1 MHHLRLLTF
10 VIVAAASMSAFA
22 GKSLSLDTE
31 IPPPKPIYE
40 LDLGEREDHI
50 LSPGYWM
57 WNGKQHVWMHARW
70 IEKREGY
77 VWVPDQWLR
86 RGEKW
91 YLAAGHWVEDEDYEV
106 AEVDSSVTT
115 KPAASGANNAKKSK
129 QKKAAVKKRVRKV
142 NYRDPIKWPKPTRR

>member
-10 VIVAAASMSAFA
+10 VVVAAASMSAFA
-22 GKSLSLDTE
+22 GKSLSLDTD
-31 IPPPKPIYE
+31 IPPPEPIYE

-70 IEKREGY
+70 IEKREGF
-77 VWVPDQWLR
+77 VWVPDQWQR
-86 RGEKW
+86 RGDKW

-106 AEVDSSVTT
+106 AEADIQPEP
-115 KPAASGANNAKKSK
+115 KPAMPAAETAKKSTP
-129 QKKAAVKKRVRKV
+129 KKAAAKKRVRKL
-142 NYRDPIKWPKPTRR
+142 NYRDPVKWPRPTRR